1 MPATADYLAEHP
13 FASPDII
20 NPPEAPTYRYRPD
33 INSIIDLEGVET
45 DNLSAGS
52 RIDILIDN
60 RLLSYVLQDGILT
73 GSSLEV
79 VPDDYDGSL
88 NQQYWLLVAAD
99 NSDFIVVT
107 DLGLTF
113 ADISGTISLDQ
124 LPPGSLATVNSIG
137 ENALYFYTDATALPS
152 LVSADEVASF
162 LSLHLSFTD
171 LSGTIGIDQFP
182 PGSVASLDSIDEDGF
197 YFFDNTLFV
206 PKLLGRVDSINF
218 LNLQFTDIG
227 GTLTLAQLP
236 PGTAA
241 TVDTI
246 GEDGLFFFDDSA
258 GLPFL
263 ISKTDS
269 IAFLLPSQTGN
280 DGKVLQTNAGILS
293 WATAAGGGSWG
304 SITGTLSAQ
313 TDLQA
318 VLDAK
323 QPLDSDLTAIAGL
336 TATTDNFI
344 VSVSSAWASRTPSQ
358 VRTTLGLVIGTNVQ
372 AWDADL
378 DTIAG
383 LTPTTNN
390 FIVSVSSAW
399 ASRTPTQVKST
410 LAIANTDVS
419 GLGTAS
425 TLASDTDGTLAT
437 NSDARIATQKAVK
450 TYVDGINTALLAA
463 IAALDSKDEVAYCAT
478 AALPTCNYANGTL
491 GVNATLTATAN
502 GPLII
507 DGVTTVIGAQGLGI
521 LVAGQASDFQ
531 NGWYT
536 LTQQGVVAVSPWI
549 LTRRT
554 PDDQAAE
561 IGPGYL
567 TAVEAPTGLTGGANN
582 QRVFLSIAPT
592 PFVVGTDSLTFAM
605 VGGTYTAG
613 NGLSLSGTAFSINT
627 SITADLSTAQSLT
640 NKKLG
645 SLTSNG
651 FVKTGSGDGTLSVD
665 TASYQPLDSD
675 LTTIAGLTA
684 TTDNFI
690 VSVSSAWASR
700 TPSQVRTTL
709 GLVIGTNVQAWDTDL
724 DTLAGLTA
732 TTDNFIISVSSA
744 WASRTPAQ
752 ARTTLGLVIGTNVQ
766 AWDADLDTIAS
777 LTATTDNFI
786 VSVSSAWASRTPS
799 QVRTT
804 LGLVIGTNVQ
814 AWDADLDS
822 WAAITRATGFD
833 TFATTPSSAN
843 LISLLTDETG
853 TGACVFANTPT
864 LVTPVLGA
872 ATGTSIVLSSF
883 FNEAKGADIASATTT
898 DIGAA
903 TGNYLVV
910 TGTTTI
916 TGLGTVQAGTRRIV
930 QFSGALTLTHNATS
944 LILPG
949 SANITTVAGDT
960 AEFVSL
966 GSGNWICTSYQK
978 VTITGTGGAVQAT
991 SPTFVTPV
999 LGTPSSG
1006 TLSSC
1011 TAATDSVAGVMSAAD
1026 HTTLTLLSTQLASGT
1041 APTVAKGVLWFAQKT
1056 GIDAKTNATTDIF
1069 TVPAGNTAVIL
1080 GSWLIPTTVT
1090 AGAALAF
1097 VYKIIES
1104 GAGNN
1109 MTTAT
1114 AAASTAP
1121 ATTKTW
1127 TQSGAPTGSGGPLN
1141 VCATGNKVQ
1150 CSITTAFTTSTT
1162 VTATVVVYGYYI

>member
-378 DTIAG
+378 D
-383 LTPTTNN
+383 
-390 FIVSVSSAW
+390 
-399 ASRTPTQVKST
+399 
-410 LAIANTDVS
+410 
-419 GLGTAS
+419 
-425 TLASDTDGTLAT
+425 
-437 NSDARIATQKAVK
+437 
-450 TYVDGINTALLAA
+450 
-463 IAALDSKDEVAYCAT
+463 
-478 AALPTCNYANGTL
+478 
-491 GVNATLTATAN
+491 
-502 GPLII
+502 
-507 DGVTTVIGAQGLGI
+507 
-521 LVAGQASDFQ
+521 
-531 NGWYT
+531 
-536 LTQQGVVAVSPWI
+536 
-549 LTRRT
+549 
-554 PDDQAAE
+554 
-561 IGPGYL
+561 
-567 TAVEAPTGLTGGANN
+567 
-582 QRVFLSIAPT
+582 
-592 PFVVGTDSLTFAM
+592 
-605 VGGTYTAG
+605 
-613 NGLSLSGTAFSINT
+613 
-627 SITADLSTAQSLT
+627 
-640 NKKLG
+640 
-645 SLTSNG
+645 
-651 FVKTGSGDGTLSVD
+651 
-665 TASYQPLDSD
+665 
-675 LTTIAGLTA
+675 
-684 TTDNFI
+684 
-690 VSVSSAWASR
+690 
-700 TPSQVRTTL
+700 
-709 GLVIGTNVQAWDTDL
+709 
-724 DTLAGLTA
+724 
-732 TTDNFIISVSSA
+732 
-744 WASRTPAQ
+744 
-752 ARTTLGLVIGTNVQ
+752 
-766 AWDADLDTIAS
+766 
-777 LTATTDNFI
+777 
-786 VSVSSAWASRTPS
+786 
-799 QVRTT
+799 
-804 LGLVIGTNVQ
+804 
-814 AWDADLDS
+814 S

-872 ATGTSIVLSSF
+872 ATGTLIVLSSF

-944 LILPG
+944 PILTG

-1162 VTATVVVYGYYI
+1162 VTATVVVYGY